1 MAMPENR
8 ELVWF
13 MVFVV
18 GLIISWIYY
27 RLFKGAGKNEERN

>member
-1 MAMPENR
+1 MEMPKNR
-8 ELVWF
+8 ELVWCA
-13 MVFVV
+13 VFVV